1 MRVDRDHR
9 RCHIQ
14 RQELGI
20 DSPGMQRDH
29 SAKDDRYGNGSAVLS
44 QDGTILIGGRE
55 SYEVRCRHC
64 HVVPR
69 ADAAQTKL
77 PLSS

>member
-1 MRVDRDHR
+1 
-9 RCHIQ
+9 
-14 RQELGI
+14 
-20 DSPGMQRDH
+20 MQRDH